1 MPMKSRTSLRW
12 PVLLGVAVSCLLC
25 LALQGVAWEFLHR
38 HNARFISE
46 NHYHITL
53 GRLQNASLLVGNTVM
68 LGSSITERL
77 ISTDEIAVIGVPGS
91 SFLGGMH
98 FVPYDSFPKG
108 TVFVLEANNIFSGI
122 VQGVIDDTNKWT
134 FRVFRGSRHF
144 SIAAKPS
151 SLLLSLI
158 YFWKDPRKALSTDRE
173 VLPGK
178 PVEPYSLS
186 VRPPEDEAARLAE
199 CRYRS
204 LLDGMAELRSRGY
217 RLCLA
222 YIPERSTSHHAENL
236 ARVRELAV
244 LADVPLLDYTGSE
257 AARQLEWTDDRH
269 LNSKALSTARLRN
282 TIARDARQWAR

>member
-1 MPMKSRTSLRW
+1 MSMKSRSSFRW

-25 LALQGVAWEFLHR
+25 LALQGSAWEFLHR
-38 HNARFISE
+38 HNARFVSE

-53 GRLQNASLLVGNTVM
+53 SRLQNASLLAGNTVF

-91 SFLGGMH
+91 SFLGGMQ
-98 FVPYDSFPKG
+98 FVPYESFPRG
-108 TVFVLEANNIFSGI
+108 TVFVLEANNVFSGV
-122 VQGVIDDTNKWT
+122 VQGVIEDTDKWT
-134 FRVFRGSRHF
+134 FRAFRGSRHF

-151 SLLLSLI
+151 SLLLSLV
-158 YFWKDPRKALSTDRE
+158 YFWKDPRRSLSTDRG
-173 VLPGK
+173 VLPGN
-178 PVEPYSLS
+178 PAEPCLPAVSPL
-186 VRPPEDEAARLAE
+186 EGEAARQAE
-199 CRYRS
+199 RRYRS

-222 YIPERSTSHHAENL
+222 FVPERNASHHEKDL
-236 ARVRELAV
+236 ARMQELAA